1 MIPDD
6 LKFTAEHEWI
16 RLAGGVATVGIT
28 DHAQTAL
35 SDIVFVELPEAGA
48 KFAKG
53 DEAVV
58 LESTKAA
65 ASIYA
70 PAAGEVVEANAA
82 LDDEPGLVNRDCY
95 GEGWMV
101 KIKVDNESE
110 LAALMDA
117 PAYEKFLADEE
128 G

>member
-28 DHAQTAL
+28 DHAQEAL
-35 SDIVFVELPEAGA
+35 SDIVFVELPEPGA
-48 KFAKG
+48 KFTKG
-53 DEAVV
+53 EEVIV

-65 ASIYA
+65 ASVYA
-70 PAAGEVVEANAA
+70 PAAGEIVEANDA
-82 LDDEPGLVNRDCY
+82 LTDEPALVNRDCY
-95 GEGWMV
+95 GDGWMV
-101 KIKVDNESE
+101 KIKVGDESE
-110 LAALMDA
+110 LAGLMDA
-117 PAYEKFLADEE
+117 AAYEKLLAEQE